1 MNLFKYKDKA
11 FAYLF
16 KNRPRKMP
24 ISENSPIDRENRGA
38 YLCPC
43 AMKRECGPLAQLG
56 ERLHGMEEVVGS
68 IPIRSTNR
76 ILSQAKLL
84 GFFHA
89 YGFGLGSGRALTK
102 MHRLAMS
109 FATSEIRGNQNPR

>member
-68 IPIRSTNR
+68 IPIRST
-76 ILSQAKLL
+76 KLNGGRTTVVEVFL
-84 GFFHA
+84 YNGT
-89 YGFGLGSGRALTK
+89 FGLKLDASYLFRHQTK
-102 MHRLAMS
+102 KAD
-109 FATSEIRGNQNPR
+109 Q